1 MADAGTFVVAGV
13 GLLLVAAG
21 LWLWAWATGRTHRAA
36 ATRRLDRQ
44 LQSPP
49 TDQLS
54 ATDGF
59 GVMAAEVEAAA
70 AAAARP
76 ARQAVRMPD
85 WLLGTVS
92 PRLAACFALA
102 LCFAIVLTGLRV
114 GAGSALGLLVVALA
128 LAAFWSW
135 LRIQAAR
142 RRIVQQLPGFLD
154 VMVRLISIGNSTHA
168 AFQMAVNGARAPL
181 RGHLEDA
188 VGLSR
193 AGVEIDQAVA
203 QIAARTHL
211 EELHL
216 TAAILGLSVRHGGR
230 ADLLLERVSAYMRD
244 LEQAQEELNA
254 MSAETRLSA
263 WVLGLLP
270 LVVGGAI
277 VIVNSSYFTRMWIE
291 PTGQKM
297 ILGAVALQAL
307 GAFLL
312 YRLARLA

>member
-1 MADAGTFVVAGV
+1 MASAGLLVVSGV
-13 GLLLVAAG
+13 GLLVVAGG
-21 LWLWAWATGRTHRAA
+21 LWLWAWATGRTQRAL

-44 LQSPP
+44 LQSVP
-49 TDQLS
+49 DNLL

-59 GVMAAEVEAAA
+59 GVMAADAAA
-70 AAAARP
+70 TAART
-76 ARQAVRMPD
+76 ARPLVRMPG
-85 WLLGTVS
+85 WLLGTLPLRRAVG
-92 PRLAACFALA
+92 FAML
-102 LCFAIVLTGLRV
+102 LCFATVLTALHVGL
-114 GAGSALGLLVVALA
+114 GSALGVLVLALA
-128 LAAFWSW
+128 LMAFWTW

-154 VMVRLISIGNSTHA
+154 VMVRLISVGNSTHA
-168 AFQMAVNGARAPL
+168 AFQMAVDGARAPL
-181 RGHLEDA
+181 RLHLEDA
-188 VGLSR
+188 VSLVR
-193 AGVEIDQAVA
+193 AGVEIDQALA
-203 QIAARTHL
+203 QIATRTRL

-230 ADLLLERVSAYMRD
+230 ADLLLERVATYMRD
-244 LEQAQEELNA
+244 LEQAQEELTA
-254 MSAETRLSA
+254 LSAETRLSA

-277 VIVNSSYFTRMWIE
+277 IIINSGYFTRMWAE

-297 ILGAVALQAL
+297 ILGAAGLQML